1 MQRRA
6 HRREPVSIKAPEEAG
21 DYLVR
26 YHMGNSY
33 RVLASVP
40 IRIDSVTA
48 SLTAPKEVAAGT
60 VFEVGWTGPG
70 QRRRLHHRGE
80 TRRRGKN
87 VWREQRIHA
96 TRQPGSPRS
105 TARNGDYELRYL
117 TGQGYS
123 ALGKLALHV
132 TPGSGV
138 GTLRVVSDAA
148 QTGSFD
154 AVEFVLDASGSML
167 QHVGGERRI
176 EVAKSALIGLA
187 DALPPNSAFAL
198 RVFGHKEADSCRTD
212 LEIKQPKVDKPAA
225 IAKIKAITA
234 MNLAKTPIAASL
246 QKVKEDLAGTNG
258 SILVIL
264 MSDGEE
270 TCEGNPKT
278 AIEALRAGGMDVRV
292 NIVGFA
298 IDEIGLKETFAQWAQ
313 VGNGAFFDAQ
323 NAEQLKQAVRATLNP
338 TYEVLRDGK
347 PIASGTVNG
356 EAIDYRWATM
366 SSACTARRQKSSGEA
381 KIHIGDTEELRY

>member
-1 MQRRA
+1 M
-6 HRREPVSIKAPEEAG
+6 
-21 DYLVR
+21 
-26 YHMGNSY
+26 
-33 RVLASVP
+33 
-40 IRIDSVTA
+40 
-48 SLTAPKEVAAGT
+48 
-60 VFEVGWTGPG
+60 
-70 QRRRLHHRGE
+70 
-80 TRRRGKN
+80 
-87 VWREQRIHA
+87 
-96 TRQPGSPRS
+96 
-105 TARNGDYELRYL
+105 RYL
-117 TGQGYS
+117 TGQNYDT
-123 ALGKLALHV
+123 LGKLALHV

-138 GTLRVVSDAA
+138 GKLRVVSDAA
-148 QTGSFD
+148 QVGGFG

-167 QHVGGERRI
+167 QRIGGERRI

-187 DALPPNSAFAL
+187 DALPANSGFAL

-264 MSDGEE
+264 MTDGEG
-270 TCEGNPKT
+270 TATNPKA

-338 TYEVLRDGK
+338 TYEVMRD
-347 PIASGTVNG
+347 ASRLPR
-356 EAIDYRWATM
+356 AP
-366 SSACTARRQKSSGEA
+366 
-381 KIHIGDTEELRY
+381 